1 MAEHDV
7 SVSLGGYLRALR
19 EAGQGSLEEMARA
32 TRVSLRHL
40 EALESGR
47 LSELPAPVF
56 VKGFI
61 RAYCHF
67 LGESP
72 DEALGRYRDVLGE
85 RPAPEARPPAE
96 RPAPAW
102 SGSPIFISLVLL
114 VLFGFSLLAV
124 NLGFRR
130 GSKPTVP
137 DLAPGARVEA
147 PSPAATPGPSPAPPI
162 AAADATAGSP
172 TAQRLLVKA
181 LEATWIRIQPDDR
194 GAVEEQRP
202 QAREPLRLSRGAGP
216 GRTPP
221 DPPVHGRWA
230 RCPAL
235 RGPSRRRCAARRT
248 GGGADR
254 LRPRR
259 RGRRGVRQGGAGGG
273 QAWTRGVQ
281 PGRAGAPRAFPRRRS
296 PMRQ

>member
-7 SVSLGGYLRALR
+7 SVSLGSYLRALR

-47 LSELPAPVF
+47 FSELPAPVF

-72 DEALGRYRDVLGE
+72 DEALGRYRDMLGE

-114 VLFGFSLLAV
+114 VLFGFGLLAI

-147 PSPAATPGPSPAPPI
+147 PSPAAIPPAPGASLAPPI

-172 TAQRLLVKA
+172 TVQRLLVKA

-194 GAVEEQRP
+194 GAVEELLP
-202 QAREPLRLSRGAGP
+202 PGATREWTAETRFLLTVGNAGGIEIELNGQPMPPLGARGA
-216 GRTPP
+216 
-221 DPPVHGRWA
+221 VI
-230 RCPAL
+230 
-235 RGPSRRRCAARRT
+235 
-248 GGGADR
+248 
-254 LRPRR
+254 
-259 RGRRGVRQGGAGGG
+259 RQLEL
-273 QAWTRGVQ
+273 
-281 PGRAGAPRAFPRRRS
+281 PRAAAAGS
-296 PMRQ
+296 